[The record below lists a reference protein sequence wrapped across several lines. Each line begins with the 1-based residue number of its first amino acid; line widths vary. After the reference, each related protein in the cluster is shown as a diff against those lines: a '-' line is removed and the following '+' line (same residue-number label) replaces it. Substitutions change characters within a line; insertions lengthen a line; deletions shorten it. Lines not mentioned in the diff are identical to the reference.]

1 MKHWKT
7 MFLAASAFIFL
18 LTLSCQTVYANS
30 SWVWLTDRR
39 PYQLLPAVAVFTVL
53 FETCFIKAF
62 LKIRNILKLFAVVL
76 AGNLLSFLI
85 PYAFGY
91 LEWTQ
96 FHGKNIFEMFEHLP
110 YYIIGPLYLIF
121 TLVIEIP
128 VLLKCFKKELPDI
141 RKGAVVIGA
150 ANVITTL
157 VVFVIERYLCY
168 GQW

>member
-1 MKHWKT
+1 MRSRKKGIIGIR
-7 MFLAASAFIFL
+7 IFL
-18 LTLSCQTVYANS
+18 CSFLVCGQAVYANS

-62 LKIRNILKLFAVVL
+62 LKFRNIPKLFAVVL

-96 FHGKNIFEMFEHLP
+96 FHGNNIFEMFEHLP